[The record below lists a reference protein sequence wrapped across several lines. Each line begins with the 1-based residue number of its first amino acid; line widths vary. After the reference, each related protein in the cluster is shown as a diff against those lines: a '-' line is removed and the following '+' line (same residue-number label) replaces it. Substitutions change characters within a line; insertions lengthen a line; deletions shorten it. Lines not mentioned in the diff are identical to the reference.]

1 MYVIDQCKQLTR
13 LAILTRDDGG
23 KTRKGTQQEDG
34 HDIRERE
41 GGDLSQNAPSGAGES
56 S

>member
-1 MYVIDQCKQLTR
+1 MYMIDQCKQLTR

-34 HDIRERE
+34 YDIRERE